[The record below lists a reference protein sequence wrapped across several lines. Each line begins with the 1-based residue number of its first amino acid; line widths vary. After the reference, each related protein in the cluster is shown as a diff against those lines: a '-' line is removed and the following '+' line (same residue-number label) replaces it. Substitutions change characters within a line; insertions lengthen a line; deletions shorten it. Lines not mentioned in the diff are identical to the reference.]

1 MKPYYEQLFDELVPA
16 GFTARQ
22 KSDFLYFCKE
32 YCEILNGK
40 NADFIGII
48 KKNDGEDSIFS
59 YYIGKSLEGIEVQV
73 YKYNDET
80 SDWGFIQK
88 IVFENV
94 LKLFIFFKE
103 KNVEYIPF

>member
-1 MKPYYEQLFDELVPA
+1 MKPYYQQLFDELVPA
-16 GFTARQ
+16 DFTTRQ

-32 YCEILNGK
+32 YCEILNGE
-40 NADFIGII
+40 NADFIGTI

-73 YKYNDET
+73 YEYNDET
-80 SDWGFIQK
+80 SDWDFIQK

>member
-48 KKNDGEDSIFS
+48 KKMT
-59 YYIGKSLEGIEVQV
+59 EG
-73 YKYNDET
+73 T
-80 SDWGFIQK
+80 A
-88 IVFENV
+88 
-94 LKLFIFFKE
+94 FFLIILAKA
-103 KNVEYIPF
+103 

>member
-1 MKPYYEQLFDELVPA
+1 MKPYEQLFDELVPA

-48 KKNDGEDSIFS
+48 KKNDGGRGAGQREKF
-59 YYIGKSLEGIEVQV
+59 YGEGIGRDTAS
-73 YKYNDET
+73 DEQ
-80 SDWGFIQK
+80 GR
-88 IVFENV
+88 V
-94 LKLFIFFKE
+94 LHLQ
-103 KNVEYIPF
+103 